1 MPSKQVDQTRRE
13 FVKHSAATVA
23 AGIISAGL
31 PEYAAEKNA
40 APNAP
45 TVYFT
50 TDISP
55 RGLMKTYK
63 ALKREPSGKVAIK
76 LSMGEPGGHNFLA
89 PKLISELTALVSG
102 TIVDSNTA
110 YGGNRATVE
119 KHLKAAKDHG
129 FSAIAP
135 IDILDSE
142 GEAALPV
149 PKGKHITEDFVG
161 SHFKNYDFYLILS
174 HFKGHQMGG
183 FGGALKNIAIG
194 FASLSGKL
202 HIHSAGKSKTSWI
215 SAPQND
221 FLEAMAEAAQAVT
234 LSAGKRIA
242 YINVMNRLS
251 VDCDCNANPAEPDMK
266 DIGILSSLDPV
277 ALDQAC
283 VDLVKAAPDGKSLI
297 ERMRSLNGEHILTHA
312 EKLGVGSR
320 RYTLVR
326 LG

>member
-1 MPSKQVDQTRRE
+1 MPHKPVDHTRRD
-13 FVKHSAATVA
+13 FVKQSAATVA
-23 AGIISAGL
+23 AGILAARL
-31 PEYAAEKNA
+31 PVSAAEKGD
-40 APNAP
+40 API
-45 TVYFT
+45 VYMT

-55 RGLMKTYK
+55 RGLMQTYK
-63 ALKREPSGKVAIK
+63 ALGREPSGKVAIK

-89 PKLISELTALVSG
+89 PKLIEELTKLVGG

-119 KHLKAAKDHG
+119 KHLKTARDHG

-142 GEAALPV
+142 GEVALPV
-149 PKGKHITEDFVG
+149 PKGKHIKEDIVG

-194 FASLSGKL
+194 FASLGGKL
-202 HIHSAGKSKTSWI
+202 YIHSAGKSRTSWI
-215 SAPQND
+215 TTPQND
-221 FLEAMAEAAQAVT
+221 FLEAMAEAAQAIT

-251 VDCDCNANPAEPDMK
+251 VDCDCSASPAEPDMK

-283 VDLVKAAPDGKSLI
+283 VDLVKAAPDGGSLV
-297 ERMRSLNGEHILTHA
+297 ERMRSQNGEHILTHS
-312 EKLGVGSR
+312 EKLGVGKR
-320 RYTLVR
+320 QYKLVK